1 MTGRLCAVAALLIGL
16 VGCSTGDFVL
26 NYFSQSSAEPDQRV
40 VHASLAT
47 VSQTAQGVLREMSIA
62 ATLSEQ
68 GKRTALSCVT
78 PKGGRFTLLL
88 SKVPDAEGNERTHVE
103 VQWEGQP
110 EEATAIR
117 LMAGLRVLSSR
128 K

>member
-1 MTGRLCAVAALLIGL
+1 MTGRICAVAALLIGL
-16 VGCSTGDFVL
+16 IGCSTGDFVM
-26 NYFSQSSAEPDQRV
+26 NYFSQSTAEPDQRV

-47 VSQTAQGVLREMSIA
+47 VTQTAQGVLREMSIA
-62 ATLSEQ
+62 ATLNEQ
-68 GKRTALSCVT
+68 GERTALSCVT

-88 SKVPDAEGNERTHVE
+88 SKVPDPEGNERTHVD
-103 VQWEGQP
+103 VQWESQP

>member
-1 MTGRLCAVAALLIGL
+1 MTGRICAVAALLLGL
-16 VGCSTGDFVL
+16 IGCSTGDFVL
-26 NYFSQSSAEPDQRV
+26 NYFSQSGTDADQRV

-47 VSQTAQGVLREMSIA
+47 VTPTAQGVLREMSIA
-62 ATLSEQ
+62 ATVSEQ
-68 GKRTALSCVT
+68 GERTVMNCVT
-78 PKGGRFTLLL
+78 PKGGRFTLQL
-88 SKVPDAEGNERTHVE
+88 SKVPDPEGNERTHVD
-103 VQWEGQP
+103 VQWESQP